1 MKRLA
6 AILPLL
12 CAGCGYHMAGT
23 ADALPKTINT
33 IAVPAFGNVTTQ
45 YKLSDFLATAVTRE
59 FISRTRYH
67 ITADTKDADATL
79 TGAVINY
86 VSYPTIVDNNS
97 GRNTAVQVVATVS
110 ITLRD
115 RAGTVLFSRP
125 SFEVRERY
133 EISIDPRNYFDE
145 SEPALQRVSRDI
157 ARSVVSAVLEKF

>member
-6 AILPLL
+6 ILLPML
-12 CAGCGYHMAGT
+12 CAGCGYHVAGT
-23 ADALPKTINT
+23 TDALPKTVDT
-33 IAVPAFGNVTTQ
+33 IAIPAFGNVTTQ
-45 YKLSDFLATAVTRE
+45 YKLSDLLASAVTRE

-67 ITADTKDADATL
+67 ITADPKDADAVL
-79 TGAVINY
+79 TGAVVNY

-97 GRNTAVQVVATVS
+97 GRNTAVQVIATVS
-110 ITLRD
+110 LTLRD

-145 SEPALQRVSRDI
+145 SEPALQRVSRDV